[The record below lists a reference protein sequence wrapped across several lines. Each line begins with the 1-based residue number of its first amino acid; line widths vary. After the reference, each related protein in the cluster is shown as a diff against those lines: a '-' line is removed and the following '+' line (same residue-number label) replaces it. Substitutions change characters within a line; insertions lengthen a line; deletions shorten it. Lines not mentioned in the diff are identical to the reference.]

1 MITRGH
7 YIGEIIDG
15 LSEICSKVDFRCS
28 VGLYD
33 LNKYLEDFFKDFLN
47 IMYSYN
53 LVNANKVRSN
63 EPGID
68 LIDEKNRV
76 VFQITSVKTSAKVS
90 RTLEN
95 IGEDLIGTYKV
106 YILIIGQKQTSYTIK
121 DDLMK
126 KINFSEE
133 NIWDI
138 YTLSKQLIN
147 ISVENLKTLY
157 TLINE
162 ESARIKIE
170 LEIPDANFKYP
181 TSVLDYI
188 EKIPKKK
195 ISDLL
200 KFKEYLISIE
210 PLEEDSFSST
220 YNDIKEYINIL
231 ENLPRVTR
239 ELYCVIVE
247 RRDDIKGDIGG
258 NLFFN
263 YDRFDRICKYPDKDG
278 DLRLLNQAGLI
289 SIDYPDEPNKSKMI
303 KIWGQGDSDFLVN
316 NIIEFI
322 EENSIMYS
330 KCLVHLDFSDF

>member
-1 MITRGH
+1 
-7 YIGEIIDG
+7 
-15 LSEICSKVDFRCS
+15 
-28 VGLYD
+28 
-33 LNKYLEDFFKDFLN
+33 
-47 IMYSYN
+47 MYSYN
-53 LVNANKVRSN
+53 LVNANIVRSN

-106 YILIIGQKQTSYTIK
+106 YILIIGQKQTSYTIN

-133 NIWDI
+133 NLWDI

-170 LEIPDANFKYP
+170 LEIPDENFKYP
-181 TSVLDYI
+181 TSALDYI
-188 EKIPKKK
+188 EKIPTKK
-195 ISDLL
+195 ISDLS
-200 KFKEYLISIE
+200 KFKKFLISIE
-210 PLEEDSFSST
+210 PSEEEYFSST
-220 YNDIKEYINIL
+220 CKDVKEYISIL

-247 RRDDIKGDIGG
+247 RRDDIDVDMGG
-258 NLFFN
+258 NLYFN
-263 YDRFDRICKYPDKDG
+263 YDRFDRICKLPDKDG
-278 DLRLLNQAGLI
+278 DLRLLDQAGLI
-289 SIDYPDEPNKSKMI
+289 SIDPPYEPNESKMI
-303 KIWGQGDSDFLVN
+303 KIRGQGECGFIVN

-322 EENSIMYS
+322 EKNSIMYI